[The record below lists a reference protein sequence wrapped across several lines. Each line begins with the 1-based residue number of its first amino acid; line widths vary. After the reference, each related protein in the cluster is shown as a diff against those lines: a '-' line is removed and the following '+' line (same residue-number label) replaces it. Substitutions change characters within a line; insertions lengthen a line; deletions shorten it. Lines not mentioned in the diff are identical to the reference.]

1 MNVKSTIAG
10 LIVLIVFVGL
20 ATFGFNNHRK
30 VNDLEQKVSKEKT
43 VNAESK
49 KRITELEKQNK
60 EVNYKLHYANSNT
73 QDHVKKAAV
82 SFLEAFFTYD
92 TGKGERG
99 WTKIKNF
106 ATENGYNSVKPA
118 GEDVSHI
125 APTEK
130 DKTIVMKYKDSELYI
145 NSIINDPNKS
155 SVFAIVKYSTTV
167 NGTTSD
173 GEMMFKLELV
183 NQNGTWLVDSLV
195 PLPLQE
201 K

>member
-1 MNVKSTIAG
+1 MNIKSTIAG

-60 EVNYKLHYANSNT
+60 DVNYKLHYANSNT
-73 QDHVKKAAV
+73 QDHVKKAAI

-99 WTKIKNF
+99 WTKVKTF

-118 GEDVSHI
+118 GEDVSQI